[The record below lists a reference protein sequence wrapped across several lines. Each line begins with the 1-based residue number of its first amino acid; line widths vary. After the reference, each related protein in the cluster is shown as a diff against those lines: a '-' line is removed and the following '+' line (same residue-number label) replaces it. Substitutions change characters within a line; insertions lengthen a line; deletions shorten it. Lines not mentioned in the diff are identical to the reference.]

1 MYKRQIMPIK
11 IITTKA
17 ESKLSSKVISISNR
31 KGGVGK
37 TTLTTVMAEELA
49 NAGYSV
55 VMLDLDSQTD
65 LTDINLSQNENSN
78 LFDLLTGQKA
88 LEDVIVELPG
98 SGDKKIIPGSA
109 RVDEIQTGVSN
120 TLAEIIEKLKEI
132 YDFVLLDHPPSLTE
146 LSRAGYI
153 VSDELLIIAEAQ
165 QLSLKNLVNFL
176 LEIKQLQLETETKL
190 EVLGIVANKVDLRR
204 KLTERML
211 AEYKRTYPNLF
222 FENYIGVDTAIP
234 NAQFNQETMRELPW
248 RARTLSQ
255 FERVIEEMIQ
265 RLQ

>member
-1 MYKRQIMPIK
+1 MPKK

-17 ESKLSSKVISISNR
+17 ESKLDPKVISISNR

-65 LTDINLSQNENSN
+65 LTDINLRENEDSN
-78 LFDLLTGQKA
+78 LSDLLTGQKA
-88 LEDVIVELPG
+88 LEDVVIELPG
-98 SGDKKIIPGSA
+98 KGVKKIIPGSA
-109 RVDEIQTGVSN
+109 KVDKIQSAVTN
-120 TLAEIIEKLKEI
+120 TLAEIVGKLKDT

-146 LSRAGYI
+146 LSRAGYL
-153 VSDELLIIAEAQ
+153 VSDNLLIIAEAQ
-165 QLSLKNLVNFL
+165 QLSLKNLMSFL
-176 LEIKQLQLETETKL
+176 LEIKQLQLETETEL
-190 EVLGIVANKVDLRR
+190 ETLGIVANKVDLRR
-204 KLTERML
+204 KLTKRML
-211 AEYKRTYPNLF
+211 AEYKRTYPDLF

-255 FERVIEEMIQ
+255 FERVIEEMLQ

>member
-1 MYKRQIMPIK
+1 
-11 IITTKA
+11 
-17 ESKLSSKVISISNR
+17 
-31 KGGVGK
+31 
-37 TTLTTVMAEELA
+37 MAEELS

-65 LTDINLSQNENSN
+65 LTDINLSQNDDRN
-78 LFDLLTGQKA
+78 LFDLLTGQKV
-88 LEDVIVELPG
+88 LKDVITELPG
-98 SGDKKIIPGSA
+98 KGMKKIIPGSA
-109 RVDEIQTGVSN
+109 RVDEIQTAVTN
-120 TLAEIIEKLKEI
+120 TLAEIVEELKKT

-165 QLSLKNLVNFL
+165 QLSLKNLMSFL
-176 LEIKQLQLETETKL
+176 LEIKQLQLETETSL

-204 KLTERML
+204 KLTKKML
-211 AEYKRTYPNLF
+211 AEYKRTYPDLF

-234 NAQFNQETMRELPW
+234 NAQFNQETIRELPW